1 MNVFA
6 FLSFVVFLLYF
17 QAAFFVLFAL
27 PRSRV
32 KTLFIFFCLAFA
44 VFSLGY
50 FLIQESESRAN
61 IYLIDKVASFGWAS
75 FPAFAVGI
83 FYLMGNIRSRGILNL
98 IYFVLIPASV
108 LSIIRYNLDPETIK
122 IFYRENN
129 VWFFYVNSS
138 SIWFYLFAAYV
149 QLSGILSL
157 YILYKWRRTAYQN
170 RVKLQADILL
180 VSVALLVLFST
191 ITNLVLPYFGE
202 SSIPSLAHINSLP
215 LGVGLFFCLVRLQ
228 PMTFSRE
235 VMSNLIINRIREYIF
250 FLDQNGEI
258 YAANRYSLENLR
270 YNSYELLRL
279 NPENLFSDFGRIKQY
294 IRQTGQVSQTPEI
307 RMDLTTKNGDVIPV
321 LMSLVRIDDAFK
333 NFLGLVLIGVDYRQ
347 KLKLKSEVVD
357 RMRNEKT
364 LSLIRRELETMVEK
378 RTEEL
383 SQANERLLTEITE
396 RKRAEK
402 QIKADLEEKAEL
414 VKEIHHRVK
423 NNIQMIISLIN
434 MLTTHKDITDEAIQK
449 LRQIA
454 ERVRNISAI
463 HEDFY
468 SSPNFTRIN
477 FSSFLKKTTGEIYRN
492 FRGPQNVIFRL
503 NVADEYLDID
513 QAIPCGIIFS
523 ELITNSLKYAFP
535 PERDRSS
542 SLPTFSTINVEFY
555 RKQNEYTL
563 IVSDNGVG
571 LPDGVVWNKAQS
583 TGLQLIDILVK
594 QHLKGKI
601 MTKNSFGT
609 LVILKFSR

>member
-17 QAAFFVLFAL
+17 QAAFFVFFAL
-27 PRSRV
+27 PRSIV
-32 KTLFIFFCLAFA
+32 KTLFIFFSLAFSI
-44 VFSLGY
+44 FSLGY
-50 FLIQESESRAN
+50 FLIQISDSRAN
-61 IYLIDKVASFGWAS
+61 IYIIDRVASFGWAS

-83 FYLMGNIRSRGILNL
+83 FYLMGNIKSKGILN
-98 IYFVLIPASV
+98 IIFFVLIPASL
-108 LSIIRYNLDPETIK
+108 LSIVRYNLDPETIK
-122 IFYRENN
+122 IFYREGDVWYFSVNTRSL
-129 VWFFYVNSS
+129 WFF
-138 SIWFYLFAAYV
+138 LFVGYV

-157 YILYKWRRTAYQN
+157 YILYKWKQTAYQN

-180 VSVALLVLFST
+180 VSVILMVFFST

-202 SSIPSLAHINSLP
+202 STIPSLAHINSLP
-215 LGVGLFFCLVRLQ
+215 LGVGLFFCLVMLQ

-258 YAANRYSLENLR
+258 YAANRYCLENLR
-270 YNSYELLRL
+270 YNNYELLRM
-279 NPENLFSDFGRIKQY
+279 NPEKLFSDFDRIRQY
-294 IRQTGQVSQTPEI
+294 IRQVRHTSQSPEI
-307 RMDLTTKNGDVIPV
+307 RMDLTTKNGEIIPV
-321 LMSLVRIDDAFK
+321 LMSLVRIDDAFN

-347 KLKLKSEVVD
+347 KMKLQAEVAD

-364 LSLIRRELETMVEK
+364 LSLIRRELETIVEK

-383 SQANERLLTEITE
+383 SRANERLRNEITE
-396 RKRAEK
+396 RRRAEQ
-402 QIKADLEEKAEL
+402 QIKADLEEKVEL
-414 VKEIHHRVK
+414 VKEIHHGVK

-434 MLTTHKDITDEAIQK
+434 MLSAHKEITEQARDK

-468 SSPNFTRIN
+468 SSPNLSRIN
-477 FSSFLKKTTGEIYRN
+477 FSSFLKKATGEIYRN
-492 FRGPQNVIFRL
+492 YRGSQNVIFRL

-513 QAIPCGIIFS
+513 QAIPCGIIFT

-535 PERDRSS
+535 KEKNNESS
-542 SLPTFSTINVEFY
+542 FPAFSTINVEFY
-555 RKQNEYTL
+555 RKQNDYTL

-571 LPDGVVWNKAQS
+571 LPKEGGLGNPQS
-583 TGLQLIDILVK
+583 TGLQLIEILVK

-601 MTKNSFGT
+601 MTRNSFGT